1 MFFNNSNMSKNK
13 KSNRSTKRELRI
25 ISDSASFG
33 FKEAYRALR
42 TNLNYV
48 IESSHCG
55 HVIMVTSSVPAEAKS
70 NVAVN
75 LCISMAQE
83 NKKAL
88 LVDCDLR
95 KGTLHR
101 YLGVSRRQH
110 GIVEYL
116 DGTSKNWKDC
126 IVHLDEFNIDFMPS
140 GMIVDNTTEL
150 LGSSATGYL
159 FNELSN
165 NYDMVICDTPPVN
178 AVADTSV
185 LSKYV
190 DGAIL
195 VVSHNNV
202 TRDNVLAAKAQLES
216 TNTNILGVILS
227 MFDATKTGTDNT
239 RQYSYYNY
247 NYGSGYGYGSN
258 SGNVGNASANSSDND
273 N

>member
-1 MFFNNSNMSKNK
+1 MAIFNNGKSKTKNG
-13 KSNRSTKRELRI
+13 SHRSGRELRI
-25 ISDSASFG
+25 ISDSTSFG

-55 HVIMVTSSVPAEAKS
+55 HVIMITSSVPAEAKS
-70 NVAVN
+70 NIAVN

-83 NKKAL
+83 GKRIL
-88 LVDCDLR
+88 LVDCDMR

-116 DGTSKNWKDC
+116 DGTTKNWREC
-126 IVHLDEFNIDFMPS
+126 IVHLDEYGIDFMPS

-150 LGSSATGYL
+150 LGSPSTGYL
-159 FNELSN
+159 FNELSSV
-165 NYDMVICDTPPVN
+165 YDMVVCDTPPVN

-190 DGAIL
+190 DGAVL

-202 TRDNVLAAKAQLES
+202 TRDNVKAAKAQLEA
-216 TNTNILGVILS
+216 TNTNILGVVLS

-247 NYGSGYGYGSN
+247 NYNYGSGYGYGTAST
-258 SGNVGNASANSSDND
+258 GNNDEGSSSD
-273 N
+273 

>member
-1 MFFNNSNMSKNK
+1 MAFFNNKKNDK
-13 KSNRSTKRELRI
+13 KTAQSGTKRELRI
-25 ISDSASFG
+25 ISDSTSFG

-48 IESSHCG
+48 IESTQVG

-70 NVAVN
+70 NVSVN
-75 LCISMAQE
+75 LSISLSQE
-83 NKKAL
+83 DKKVL
-88 LVDCDLR
+88 LIDCDLR

-101 YLGVSRRQH
+101 YLGVSRRQQ

-116 DGTSKNWKDC
+116 NGTSNNWRDC
-126 IVHLDEFNIDFMPS
+126 IVHLDEYAIDFMPS

-150 LGSSATGYL
+150 LGSSKTGYL

-165 NYDMVICDTPPVN
+165 SYDMIICDTPPVN

-190 DGAIL
+190 DGTIL

-202 TRDNVLAAKAQLES
+202 TRDNAKAAKAQLEA
-216 TNTNILGVILS
+216 TNTNILGVVLS
-227 MFDATKTGTDNT
+227 MYDAKKTGTDNS

-247 NYGSGYGYGSN
+247 NYNYGSNYGYGTENPEKKEKS
-258 SGNVGNASANSSDND
+258 
-273 N
+273 

>member
-1 MFFNNSNMSKNK
+1 MPLFNNKDKKTSSK
-13 KSNRSTKRELRI
+13 RHADRELRI
-25 ISDSASFG
+25 ISDSSSFG

-42 TNLNYV
+42 TNLSYV

-55 HVIMVTSSVPAEAKS
+55 HVIMITSSIPAEAKS

-75 LCISMAQE
+75 LCISFAQD
-83 NKKAL
+83 NKKVL

-116 DGTSKNWKDC
+116 DGTENNWRNC
-126 IVHLDEFNIDFMPS
+126 VVHLDEYGIDFMPA
-140 GMIVDNTTEL
+140 GVIVDNTTEL
-150 LGSSATGYL
+150 LGSSSTGKL
-159 FNELSN
+159 FNDLSAA
-165 NYDMVICDTPPVN
+165 YDMIICDTPPVN

-185 LSKYV
+185 LSKYT

-195 VVSHNNV
+195 IVSHNNV
-202 TRDNVLAAKAQLES
+202 TRDNVRAAKAQLEA
-216 TNTNILGVILS
+216 TNTNILGIVLS

-247 NYGSGYGYGSN
+247 NYNYGYGYTADSEQKKPQ
-258 SGNVGNASANSSDND
+258 
-273 N
+273 

>member
-1 MFFNNSNMSKNK
+1 MPIFNSKPKAKHN
-13 KSNRSTKRELRI
+13 NHHTNRELRI
-25 ISDSASFG
+25 ISDSTSFG

-48 IESSHCG
+48 MESTHCG
-55 HVIMVTSSVPAEAKS
+55 HVIMITSSVPAEAKS

-75 LCISMAQE
+75 LCVSMAQE
-83 NKKAL
+83 NKKVL
-88 LVDCDLR
+88 LIDCDLR

-101 YLGVSRRQH
+101 YLGISRRQH

-116 DGTSKNWKDC
+116 NNSAKNWHEC
-126 IVHLDEFNIDFMPS
+126 VVHLPEYNFDFMSS
-140 GMIVDNTTEL
+140 GMLVENTTEL
-150 LGSSATGYL
+150 LSSSLTGDL
-159 FNELSN
+159 FNELSSA
-165 NYDMVICDTPPVN
+165 YDIVICDTPPVN

-185 LSKYV
+185 LSKFV

-202 TRDNVLAAKAQLES
+202 TFDNAKAAKAQLET
-216 TNTNILGVILS
+216 TNTNILGVVLS

-247 NYGSGYGYGSN
+247 NYNYGAGYGYG
-258 SGNVGNASANSSDND
+258 ASKNND
-273 N
+273 SENIN

>member
-1 MFFNNSNMSKNK
+1 MALFNNKQKASSSGHQSN
-13 KSNRSTKRELRI
+13 RELRI
-25 ISDSASFG
+25 ISESTSFG

-55 HVIMVTSSVPAEAKS
+55 HVIMITSSVPAEAKS

-83 NKKAL
+83 NKRVL

-101 YLGVSRRQH
+101 YLGISRRQH

-116 DGTSKNWKDC
+116 DGTSRDWHDC
-126 IVHLDEFNIDFMPS
+126 VVHLPEYGIDFMPS
-140 GMIVDNTTEL
+140 GMITDNTTEL
-150 LGSSATGYL
+150 LGNTATGRL
-159 FNELSN
+159 FNELSSV
-165 NYDMVICDTPPVN
+165 YDMVICDTPPVN

-185 LSKYV
+185 LSKYM

-202 TRDNVLAAKAQLES
+202 TRDNAKAAKAQLEA
-216 TNTNILGVILS
+216 TNTNILGVVLS
-227 MFDATKTGTDNT
+227 MFDTTKTGTDNT

-247 NYGSGYGYGSN
+247 NYNYGSGYGYGSPTSKN
-258 SGNVGNASANSSDND
+258 RPDNTTSQK
-273 N
+273 

>member
-1 MFFNNSNMSKNK
+1 MALFNNKQKTSSSGHRSN
-13 KSNRSTKRELRI
+13 RELRI
-25 ISDSASFG
+25 ISESTSFG

-83 NKKAL
+83 NKKVL

-101 YLGVSRRQH
+101 YLGISRRQN

-116 DGTSKNWKDC
+116 DGTTGNWHNC
-126 IVHLDEFNIDFMPS
+126 IVHLPEYGIDFMPS
-140 GMIVDNTTEL
+140 GMITANTTEL
-150 LGSSATGYL
+150 LGSTATGRL
-159 FNELSN
+159 LNELASV
-165 NYDMVICDTPPVN
+165 YDMVICDTPPVN

-185 LSKYV
+185 LSKYM
-190 DGAIL
+190 DGTIL

-202 TRDNVLAAKAQLES
+202 TRDNAKAAKAQLEA
-216 TNTNILGVILS
+216 TNTNILGVVLS

-247 NYGSGYGYGSN
+247 NYNYGSGYGYGDNGKS
-258 SGNVGNASANSSDND
+258 GNASANSDD
-273 N
+273 HDP